1 MSSFS
6 WADCD
11 DEYDDELFKQFEENV
26 KKMKMN
32 TPITE
37 SDINERIKERE
48 VEIKPKT
55 EWTKVE
61 KKRKKC
67 YTCFPRNHVKRC
79 ILSKSER
86 CIFHFDMCNRPL
98 ILVSPKK
105 HCTSLENEKED
116 FIGEVYQEIFSFCK
130 KHRLTNYTIS
140 YSYTK
145 GNHTHLHFKI
155 KADENKINK
164 MKKSH
169 FEK

>member
-11 DEYDDELFKQFEENV
+11 DEYDDEMYKQFTENV
-26 KKMKMN
+26 KKITMTK
-32 TPITE
+32 PITD
-37 SDINERIKERE
+37 SDIDKRIEERKT
-48 VEIKPKT
+48 EIPPT
-55 EWTKVE
+55 SEWTKVE

-79 ILSKSER
+79 ILSKTDHL
-86 CIFHFDMCNRPL
+86 IFHFDMCNRPL
-98 ILVSPKK
+98 ILASPKK
-105 HCTSLENEKED
+105 HCVSLDSEKND
-116 FIGEVYQEIFSFCK
+116 FIGFLMIEIISFCK
-130 KHRLTNYTIS
+130 KHKLTNYTIS

-155 KADENKINK
+155 KADEAKINK